1 MLPARIRI
9 GLVWRNQ
16 GVRTKV
22 IFRKIKDM
30 KCGINREAYC
40 LSYRRARTDEYEGH
54 CKKYKILSVFKY
66 LRNLPFTKEKK
77 MLAVGLCCHCFLKNF
92 LQYCFLIFVLKV
104 AGIKTYCIEAVILG
118 RNCIK
123 FCN

>member
-9 GLVWRNQ
+9 GLVWKSQ

-22 IFRKIKDM
+22 ILRKIKDM
-30 KCGINREAYC
+30 EYGLKRVTYC
-40 LSYRRARTDEYEGH
+40 QSYRRAKTDEHEGY
-54 CKKYKILSVFKY
+54 CKKYKRLSVFKY
-66 LRNLPFTKEKK
+66 IRNLPFIKKK
-77 MLAVGLCCHCFLKNF
+77 MLAEGLCCHCFLKKF
-92 LQYCFLIFVLKV
+92 LLHCFLIFVLKV